1 MVIFSNLKFFLN
13 LQRNSFF
20 SPNIIYKMIE
30 NYPDLLATSDRER
43 VMKVLVS
50 FLMLVL
56 VWDWRT
62 CCTRPQF
69 SSVCN
74 TS

>member
-1 MVIFSNLKFFLN
+1 
-13 LQRNSFF
+13 
-20 SPNIIYKMIE
+20 MIE